1 MPETSMT
8 RDSRREGYRRDIDG
22 LRAIA
27 ILSVVFFH
35 AGVPIFSGGFVG
47 VDVFFV
53 ISGYLIGAH
62 VYADVRWQRFRIR
75 DFYRKRAKRIL
86 PALLV
91 VLGFCELMAVLV
103 LSPAELTR
111 FASYC
116 IVTLASA
123 ANVMAWLK
131 SSYFAPGTDQNP
143 LLMAWSLGVEEQFY
157 ILFPLLMIL
166 LQRVRRKSLLA
177 VFGVITV
184 VSLAACWAITRRSPS
199 AAFYLLPTRSWEL
212 AAGVLLAI
220 YEDRRD
226 RLDLYGKQRF
236 ADAVSW
242 IGIVLIGIAVFRF
255 DANTAFPGLA
265 AVLPVLGSAMLLASP
280 ASWFNRWVMGS
291 APLVF
296 VGQVSYSLY
305 LWHWPLLS
313 FSHVISDEPL
323 TVAMGCGIA
332 IVSFGCAC
340 LSYWFVERPFRRSET
355 PAVPILLRYAA
366 LCVVMALPAVV
377 YREAKGLPGRFAP
390 LQGLEAARDDI
401 ARDCAFDSFAATT
414 TGCMNRSDPR
424 PAVAL
429 IGDSHAAAMA
439 PAMARIAEAQ
449 GFKVYRIFK
458 YSCAPL
464 VGVARFLNGEDD
476 VRDCLRFNAES
487 LQALRSDPSVRTVVL
502 SSFWAGPEVD
512 HVAYVTAE
520 QVGTVPSEEVSER
533 NLARGLHDAV
543 AELRSAGKKVVLV
556 QDVPVFRFDPVR
568 RMISDSIPVRS
579 FIGRH
584 LFRPVADRSAA
595 RMDETYEAAQERAAK
610 VIEEVAAED
619 GVELFD
625 PRPNLCHED
634 VCRFLS
640 GDGPLYGDPQHLTSL
655 GAERAAAG
663 FTLP

>member
-1 MPETSMT
+1 MT
-8 RDSRREGYRRDIDG
+8 QDSRREGYRPDIDG

-35 AGVPIFSGGFVG
+35 AGIPNFSGGFVG

-62 VYADVRWQRFRIR
+62 VYADVRRQRFRIR

-116 IVTLASA
+116 LATLASA
-123 ANVMAWLK
+123 ANVLAWLK
-131 SSYFAPGTDQNP
+131 SSYFAPGADQNP

-166 LQRVRRKSLLA
+166 LQRVRRKSFLG
-177 VFGVITV
+177 VFAGITL

-199 AAFYLLPTRSWEL
+199 AAFYLLPMRSWEL

-220 YEDRRD
+220 YEDRRNP
-226 RLDLYGKQRF
+226 LELYGRQRF
-236 ADAVSW
+236 ADAVSLL
-242 IGIVLIGIAVFRF
+242 GILLIGVAVFRL
-255 DANTAFPGLA
+255 DSHTAFPGVA

-313 FSHVISDEPL
+313 FARVISDEPL
-323 TVAMGCGIA
+323 TVTMGCGIA

-355 PAVPILLRYAA
+355 PAVPLLLRYAV
-366 LCVVMALPAVV
+366 LCAVMALPALV
-377 YREAKGLPGRFAP
+377 YREAKGLPGRFGP
-390 LQGLEAARDDI
+390 LQRLEAAPDDI
-401 ARDCAFDSFAATT
+401 ARDCAFDSFAGTSLA
-414 TGCMNRSDPR
+414 CMNRSDPR

-429 IGDSHAAAMA
+429 IGDSHAAAMS
-439 PAMARIAEAQ
+439 PALSRIAEAK

-464 VGVARFLNGEDD
+464 AGVVRPLASVEDT
-476 VRDCLRFNAES
+476 RDCIRFNADTMD
-487 LQALRSDPSVRTVVL
+487 ALRSDPRVRTVVL
-502 SSFWAGPEVD
+502 TSYWAGPEVD
-512 HVAYVTAE
+512 HVSYVTAD
-520 QVGTVPSEEVSER
+520 QVGTVPSREVSER

-584 LFRPVADRSAA
+584 LFRPVSDRSAA

-610 VIEEVAAED
+610 VVEEVAAED
-619 GVELFD
+619 RVELFD
-625 PRPNLCHED
+625 PGPNLCQQD

-640 GDGPLYGDPQHLTSL
+640 GEGPLYGDPQHLTPL

-663 FTLP
+663 FRLP